1 MSSTTT
7 RLGAAVLAAAL
18 GGTLLAHAPA
28 AAAGTAAP
36 AAPATARLGPSPV
49 VAPVVAPAVSSVV
62 SSALSS
68 ASAAADFG
76 YVISFPKHVR
86 RGGSLVYTVK
96 IKNRKARGQHYVMLT
111 GAFSTRFRKIKVISK
126 PRSVSCSVKRRTLSC
141 WITSLD
147 RGDSTAVR
155 IRAWA
160 GSRRGTAAVRFG
172 AIATSDAKADRG
184 RLAKQVR
191 RTIKADTRVR

>member
-1 MSSTTT
+1 MRSTTT

-18 GGTLLAHAPA
+18 SGTLLVHVPA
-28 AAAGTAAP
+28 ATAGTAALTAP
-36 AAPATARLGPSPV
+36 SLAHPGSSFTAAPLSVTSPSG
-49 VAPVVAPAVSSVV
+49 
-62 SSALSS
+62 
-68 ASAAADFG
+68 AADFG
-76 YVISFPKHVR
+76 YVILYPRHVR

-96 IKNRKARGQHYVMLT
+96 IKNRKAKGQHYVMLT
-111 GAFSTRFRKIKVISK
+111 GAFSTRFRKVKVVSK
-126 PRSVSCSVKRRTLSC
+126 PRSVSCSVKRRTVAC

-160 GSRRGTAAVRFG
+160 GPRRGKAAVRFG

-184 RLAKQVR
+184 KLAKQAR
-191 RTIKADTRVR
+191 RTIKADTRIR